1 MMQRNRATY
10 YVLTL
15 FLTSM
20 MALGSM
26 VCAATAPVSPDSA
39 VQQAQ
44 TEKKQEPV
52 FTDPAVN
59 IKNIDAYYITKGKAY
74 EEATSLV
81 EGISRDRTGLPVQHD
96 SYYYRMEKN
105 VVGDYFYS
113 LKAYD
118 TATHVRVGNFLVAK
132 DGSCVY
138 GIRESEESRLL
149 FGSPESLLEKT
160 EVVMYPKKI
169 TMGSYGI
176 IRVHTPGRVPYDC
189 KITVLNPDIAAV
201 SDDMNIIPKEEGKTD
216 IIVDIKIGNTTKTV
230 TKTVEIVEK
239 SEKKSHD
246 DSWRPNIGI
255 GVGIGWGD
263 GWHHHGGIGVWI

>member
-39 VQQAQ
+39 VQQAK

-160 EVVMYPKKI
+160 EVVMYPKKSPWEA
-169 TMGSYGI
+169 MALSVS
-176 IRVHTPGRVPYDC
+176 IRQDGFLT
-189 KITVLNPDIAAV
+189 
-201 SDDMNIIPKEEGKTD
+201 
-216 IIVDIKIGNTTKTV
+216 IVRLQSSIRILPLFLT
-230 TKTVEIVEK
+230 I
-239 SEKKSHD
+239 
-246 DSWRPNIGI
+246 
-255 GVGIGWGD
+255 
-263 GWHHHGGIGVWI
+263 